1 MKRFHRRS
9 RRLCILAALLVLL
22 VLFLRQNVLLDTAS
36 RHAILLDAQSG
47 RVLAQKRADERTAPA
62 SLTKMMTV
70 LLVIETEPDL
80 DKQVTLPEDI
90 FPALQTENASMA
102 GFVPDETVTVRDLLY
117 GAMLPS
123 GAECCEALAQL
134 VSGSEENFATLMNQK
149 AAELGMRDEAIDL
162 CGQVDFT
169 RTDAM
174 PLLERDAQFRFACA
188 GCGNCCRG
196 REDIVLSGY
205 DLWRIAARLRLP
217 PQIVARGYC
226 RSSIGRVS
234 HLPVLRLAPVKENR
248 NNCPFLTEN
257 HCAIHEAEPLVCALY
272 PLAQE
277 ISRAGEVHYFLQP
290 TGCGGQVIEAK
301 VQDYL
306 ARYDVPAREA
316 IDVRWA
322 QTCMALE
329 DTVEQLEAVLSPV
342 LVHRM
347 QAKLWQA
354 LYFGYDYAQDYLPQ
368 LEANLQTL
376 DTELH
381 KLTEYQKKRN
391 NSSK

>member
-1 MKRFHRRS
+1 
-9 RRLCILAALLVLL
+9 
-22 VLFLRQNVLLDTAS
+22 
-36 RHAILLDAQSG
+36 
-47 RVLAQKRADERTAPA
+47 
-62 SLTKMMTV
+62 
-70 LLVIETEPDL
+70 
-80 DKQVTLPEDI
+80 
-90 FPALQTENASMA
+90 
-102 GFVPDETVTVRDLLY
+102 
-117 GAMLPS
+117 
-123 GAECCEALAQL
+123 
-134 VSGSEENFATLMNQK
+134 
-149 AAELGMRDEAIDL
+149 MRDEAIDL
-162 CGQVDFT
+162 CGQINFT

-174 PLLERDAQFRFACA
+174 PLLERDAHFRFACA

-205 DLWRIAARLRLP
+205 DLWRIAARLHLP

-290 TGCGGQVIEAK
+290 TGCGGQVIEAR

-322 QTCMALE
+322 QTCKIGRAH
-329 DTVEQLEAVLSPV
+329 V
-342 LVHRM
+342 
-347 QAKLWQA
+347 
-354 LYFGYDYAQDYLPQ
+354 
-368 LEANLQTL
+368 
-376 DTELH
+376 
-381 KLTEYQKKRN
+381 
-391 NSSK
+391 

>member
-1 MKRFHRRS
+1 
-9 RRLCILAALLVLL
+9 
-22 VLFLRQNVLLDTAS
+22 
-36 RHAILLDAQSG
+36 
-47 RVLAQKRADERTAPA
+47 
-62 SLTKMMTV
+62 
-70 LLVIETEPDL
+70 
-80 DKQVTLPEDI
+80 
-90 FPALQTENASMA
+90 
-102 GFVPDETVTVRDLLY
+102 
-117 GAMLPS
+117 
-123 GAECCEALAQL
+123 
-134 VSGSEENFATLMNQK
+134 
-149 AAELGMRDEAIDL
+149 MRDEAIDL

-174 PLLERDAQFRFACA
+174 PLLERDTQFRFACA

-290 TGCGGQVIEAK
+290 TGCGGQVIEAN
-301 VQDYL
+301 
-306 ARYDVPAREA
+306 
-316 IDVRWA
+316 VRLA

-342 LVHRM
+342 LVRRM

>member
-1 MKRFHRRS
+1 M
-9 RRLCILAALLVLL
+9 
-22 VLFLRQNVLLDTAS
+22 
-36 RHAILLDAQSG
+36 
-47 RVLAQKRADERTAPA
+47 
-62 SLTKMMTV
+62 
-70 LLVIETEPDL
+70 
-80 DKQVTLPEDI
+80 
-90 FPALQTENASMA
+90 
-102 GFVPDETVTVRDLLY
+102 
-117 GAMLPS
+117 
-123 GAECCEALAQL
+123 
-134 VSGSEENFATLMNQK
+134 
-149 AAELGMRDEAIDL
+149 
-162 CGQVDFT
+162 
-169 RTDAM
+169 
-174 PLLERDAQFRFACA
+174 
-188 GCGNCCRG
+188 
-196 REDIVLSGY
+196 
-205 DLWRIAARLRLP
+205 
-217 PQIVARGYC
+217 
-226 RSSIGRVS
+226 
-234 HLPVLRLAPVKENR
+234 LRLAPVKENR

-290 TGCGGQVIEAK
+290 TGCGGQVIEAR

-329 DTVEQLEAVLSPV
+329 DTVEQLETVLSPV
-342 LVHRM
+342 LVRRM

-376 DTELH
+376 DTELR

-391 NSSK
+391 NRSK

>member
-1 MKRFHRRS
+1 M
-9 RRLCILAALLVLL
+9 
-22 VLFLRQNVLLDTAS
+22 
-36 RHAILLDAQSG
+36 
-47 RVLAQKRADERTAPA
+47 
-62 SLTKMMTV
+62 
-70 LLVIETEPDL
+70 
-80 DKQVTLPEDI
+80 
-90 FPALQTENASMA
+90 
-102 GFVPDETVTVRDLLY
+102 
-117 GAMLPS
+117 
-123 GAECCEALAQL
+123 
-134 VSGSEENFATLMNQK
+134 
-149 AAELGMRDEAIDL
+149 
-162 CGQVDFT
+162 
-169 RTDAM
+169 
-174 PLLERDAQFRFACA
+174 
-188 GCGNCCRG
+188 
-196 REDIVLSGY
+196 
-205 DLWRIAARLRLP
+205 
-217 PQIVARGYC
+217 
-226 RSSIGRVS
+226 S

-277 ISRAGEVHYFLQP
+277 ISRAGRCTIFAAHRLRRA
-290 TGCGGQVIEAK
+290 GDRSK

-342 LVHRM
+342 LVRRM

-376 DTELH
+376 DMELH